1 MIWGKP
7 FDGKVS
13 YSIGAFEGHNKN
25 SALLSGASDKPLY
38 AARLHF
44 NILDVEPPPAH
55 YLGGTYFGSKNVLSV
70 GLAGFYQE
78 DGVGTVTAPGKLK
91 IWSADI
97 FFEKKFAF
105 GVPTVEL
112 AYYRYNLSAVDCN
125 SGEPG
130 AVACAGGGDN
140 VGGQV
145 DGKAWLAGLGWLIPS
160 VVGWGQ
166 FQPFVRWQKF
176 ERSLSDTNNEAIDVG
191 VNYIIKG
198 SNAKISAMFTRFKD
212 SRLPSAI
219 RDANQ
224 FLVGAQLQY

>member
-1 MIWGKP
+1 MQCTTTRAAADSRTRLALRSTATATIAALTL
-7 FDGKVS
+7 S
-13 YSIGAFEGHNKN
+13 
-25 SALLSGASDKPLY
+25 SA
-38 AARLHF
+38 
-44 NILDVEPPPAH
+44 
-55 YLGGTYFGSKNVLSV
+55 
-70 GLAGFYQE
+70 
-78 DGVGTVTAPGKLK
+78 
-91 IWSADI
+91 
-97 FFEKKFAF
+97 
-105 GVPTVEL
+105 
-112 AYYRYNLSAVDCN
+112 
-125 SGEPG
+125 G
-130 AVACAGGGDN
+130 AVFAGAEFKLGDN

>member
-1 MIWGKP
+1 
-7 FDGKVS
+7 
-13 YSIGAFEGHNKN
+13 
-25 SALLSGASDKPLY
+25 
-38 AARLHF
+38 
-44 NILDVEPPPAH
+44 
-55 YLGGTYFGSKNVLSV
+55 
-70 GLAGFYQE
+70 
-78 DGVGTVTAPGKLK
+78 
-91 IWSADI
+91 
-97 FFEKKFAF
+97 
-105 GVPTVEL
+105 VPTVEL